1 MGFIVSFVGM
11 PNEKNT
17 KKLYARIAN
26 IITQNPEE
34 QTVKNIIT
42 NKPKLQKPV
51 LAVGFTIFYLLT
63 FGVTFALIYL
73 LLDKLQFHL
82 VSKAIFMFFI
92 SVVTFFSYR
101 ITQTAKEYTIDEKP
115 GILTP
120 VIDFF
125 FIPVLSVGKFLSSEI
140 GKLNVFIL
148 IFDFLIEAPF
158 KLIFEIIE
166 EWINFVKARKDDI
179 V

>member
-1 MGFIVSFVGM
+1 
-11 PNEKNT
+11 
-17 KKLYARIAN
+17 
-26 IITQNPEE
+26 
-34 QTVKNIIT
+34 
-42 NKPKLQKPV
+42 
-51 LAVGFTIFYLLT
+51 
-63 FGVTFALIYL
+63 
-73 LLDKLQFHL
+73 
-82 VSKAIFMFFI
+82 MFFI

-115 GILTP
+115 GIFTP
-120 VIDFF
+120 IVDFF

-148 IFDFLIEAPF
+148 LFDFLIEAPF